1 MHEERFVEFSR
12 VEQVFG
18 SGKKSY
24 HALANIDLHI
34 AKGQFVSI
42 IGHSG
47 CGKSTLLNLVAGL
60 AKPTSG
66 STIVGGKHVTG
77 PGLDRAVVFQQHA
90 LLPWLSVEDNVRL
103 GIDSRFP
110 EKDRQWRI
118 ERARQYVEMVG
129 LGAHAKKKPAEI
141 SGGMKQRAGI
151 ARAFAVD
158 PTVLLL
164 DEPFGALDALTR
176 GIMQD
181 ELTKL
186 WESDRKTVIMITHD
200 VDEAVFLS
208 DRIVLMTNGPAATIH
223 SVLDVPMARPRD
235 RETILDD
242 KDYVHVRKELVHY
255 LTATRHKEAA

>member
-18 SGKKSY
+18 TGKKSY
-24 HALANIDLHI
+24 HALSNIDLRI

-60 AKPTSG
+60 AKPSSG
-66 STIVGGKHVTG
+66 STIVAGKHVTG

-90 LLPWLSVEDNVRL
+90 LLPWLTVEDNVRL

-118 ERARQYVEMVG
+118 ERARHYVEMVG
-129 LGAHAKKKPAEI
+129 LGAHAKKKPSEI

-208 DRIVLMTNGPAATIH
+208 DKIVLMTNGPAATIH